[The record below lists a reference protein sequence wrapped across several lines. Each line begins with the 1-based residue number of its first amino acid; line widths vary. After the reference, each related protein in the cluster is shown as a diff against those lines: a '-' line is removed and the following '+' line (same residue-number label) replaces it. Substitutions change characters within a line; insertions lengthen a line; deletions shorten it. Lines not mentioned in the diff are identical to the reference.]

1 MKKKVAIVAL
11 AVCAMTITSCAPSI
25 SREEA
30 LVKAEQIKQTIE
42 NSGDYPAGDK
52 FELAYTINQTVES
65 SGTKNGT
72 NSKGSICIDLTENYV
87 RSHLE
92 TTTFI
97 TVFGEDLAETEVTD
111 IWAYMKD
118 EKVYL
123 GNKVTVAGE
132 VKQNDV
138 VEYALDETSAAQ
150 LEHTIEETYSFV
162 TNVFKSSVTSI
173 FTYLNRLVNDD
184 MLKAAGITLGSNG
197 EGSLIIKE
205 NVNVSVNNVSQK
217 SFALIEFENY
227 LLKTM
232 KADIKMSDPQSTQI
246 KFVEYNFK
254 YNTCSKSY

>member
-1 MKKKVAIVAL
+1 
-11 AVCAMTITSCAPSI
+11 
-25 SREEA
+25 
-30 LVKAEQIKQTIE
+30 
-42 NSGDYPAGDK
+42 
-52 FELAYTINQTVES
+52 
-65 SGTKNGT
+65 
-72 NSKGSICIDLTENYV
+72 
-87 RSHLE
+87 
-92 TTTFI
+92 
-97 TVFGEDLAETEVTD
+97 
-111 IWAYMKD
+111 MKD

-205 NVNVSVNNVSQK
+205 NVNVSVNSVSQK

>member
-1 MKKKVAIVAL
+1 MKKLAIVGL

-30 LVKAEQIKQTIE
+30 LVKAEQIRETIE
-42 NSGDYPAGDK
+42 NSGEYPAGSK
-52 FELAYTINQTVES
+52 FELNYTINQSLES
-65 SGTKNGT
+65 YGAKNGT
-72 NSKGSICIDLTENYV
+72 NQKGTISIDLTQNYV

-92 TTTFI
+92 STTFI
-97 TVFGEDLAETEVTD
+97 TVFGEDLSETEVTD

-123 GNKVTVAGE
+123 GTKVTLEGE

-138 VEYALDETSAAQ
+138 YEYALEDEAVEYLNSTVAD
-150 LEHTIEETYSFV
+150 IYSVV
-162 TNVFKSSVTSI
+162 TNIFRNSVTSI
-173 FTYLNRLVNDD
+173 FKYLNTLINDD

-205 NVNVSVNNVSQK
+205 NVNVSANGVTQK
-217 SFALIEFENY
+217 SFALIEFEDY

-232 KADIKMSDPQSTQI
+232 KADIKLSDSQSTKLQ
-246 KFVEYNFK
+246 FVEYNFK
-254 YNTCSKSY
+254 YNTCKITY